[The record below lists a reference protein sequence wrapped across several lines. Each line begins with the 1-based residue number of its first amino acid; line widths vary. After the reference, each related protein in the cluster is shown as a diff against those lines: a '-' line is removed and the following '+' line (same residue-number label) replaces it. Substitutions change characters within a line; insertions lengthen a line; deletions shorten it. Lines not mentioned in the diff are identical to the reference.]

1 MTVKWVQ
8 QATMQ
13 VLNIKSILLTIV
25 VIASS
30 AILIIISINIFSAD
44 NVAAQRMQLQ
54 QQLSS
59 PLSVNNNNSTIIAK
73 LLADN
78 LGNQLNKSATIM
90 EFTGTL
96 PEVKK
101 VPFADSINSTLHGI
115 SRDKDIEKRMVA
127 RTILFKYPDFETIF
141 FLLPNGDMYVSEP
154 YAQQLN
160 LTKNNLA
167 FRDYYKG
174 ATSTHKTYLGEVVF
188 SHATGH
194 KVGVIAVP
202 VYSSSTSNN
211 TSNANV
217 SRLVGIWAGALDL
230 NQFNK
235 LLTTLDMYNSYR
247 IVYLDQHGNEVADSG
262 SKQQQQ
268 QQLQSSSTITH
279 YTDLLSFKNALA
291 GKAGINIE
299 TINGTKTVVSYSPAN
314 AVQAKWVVLVEQPTN
329 MH

>member
-1 MTVKWVQ
+1 MG
-8 QATMQ
+8 ATSHNAI
-13 VLNIKSILLTIV
+13 LNIKSIPLTII
-25 VIASS
+25 VIALS
-30 AILIIISINIFSAD
+30 AILIIITINIFSAD
-44 NVAAQRMQLQ
+44 NVAAQQLQLQQ

-59 PLSVNNNNSTIIAK
+59 PLSVNNNNSIIIAK
-73 LLADN
+73 VLADN
-78 LGNQLNKSATIM
+78 LGNQLNKSAAIM

-101 VPFADSINSTLHGI
+101 IPFADSINSTLHGI
-115 SRDKDIEKRMVA
+115 SGDKDIEKRLVA
-127 RTILFKYPDFETIF
+127 RTILSKYPEFETIL
-141 FLLPNGDMYVSEP
+141 FLLPNGDMYALEP

-160 LTKNNLA
+160 LTKNNYA

-174 ATSTHKTYLGEVVF
+174 ATSTHKTYLGEVVL

-202 VYSSSTSNN
+202 VYLSSTSNNN

-235 LLTTLDMYNSYR
+235 LLTTLDMYNNYR

-262 SKQQQQ
+262 VKQQ

-291 GKAGINIE
+291 GKAGINVE

-329 MH
+329 TR